1 MPNEKSWS
9 VTGLVHDQVV
19 PTDAGQ
25 AVTGTYVYFVT
36 GLGVRASV
44 FVPDSVYHPDVV
56 KTMVNQ
62 KAKLVDEVRQLA
74 GRY

>member
-1 MPNEKSWS
+1 MANEKSWS
-9 VTGLVHDQVV
+9 VTGQVHDQVI

-44 FVPDSVYHPDVV
+44 FVEDSVYKPEVV
-56 KTMVNQ
+56 RTAVTQ
-62 KAKLVDEVRQLA
+62 KARLVDEVRQLA
-74 GRY
+74 GHY